1 MAKKNKKKILYKSN
15 VSKKTAAVQNIIKV
29 KNAEGETDTQATV
42 IVKNNINYTPK
53 VSVIIPVYNVAE
65 YLPECLDSV
74 IKQTLKEIEIICVDD
89 SSTDNSVEILKEYA
103 SKDNRIT
110 VIVQKNLHAG
120 VARNAGLAVAKGK
133 YLSFLDS
140 DDFFEPTLLE
150 ENYKI
155 AEKENVDLVFY
166 QYHTYNNDTKEIE
179 RTGGINFECPVNEEG
194 YGVIS
199 VKDVTDRIFTI
210 CNPMPWN
217 KLIRKDLIDKNQIR
231 FQSLTASN
239 DVYFSLVALACSD
252 KIALFYKPFVYYR
265 HNRKD
270 SLKNNRDKN
279 PFNFYEAYKGVY
291 RTLNNKNLYDEYKS
305 SFLRTLVSSSFW
317 TMEHTD
323 AMRTTVR
330 NFIKERIVPE
340 FNITGSDKEQL
351 PKHLIDKLNR
361 LEEPEVIIS
370 LTSFPARIGTVNQ
383 TIESLLNQTMKAD
396 RVILW
401 LAPEQFPNKEADLPQ
416 ELLDLREKGLTIDW
430 YHDIRSY
437 KKLIP
442 ALKKYPDAIIVTAD
456 DDLIFKNNWLSLLYS
471 AYLKDKTKIWSHRI
485 TRLYRSSGKMH
496 ILDRSLYLNEN
507 GDYKQELKFGNAFN
521 KLTGGAGSLY
531 PPKSLHPDVMDEDA
545 FMKLAPTSDD
555 IWFWIQAIR
564 NGFKVAVVDNNLYK
578 LQYVPGSQE
587 ESLYKINDAGGHSV
601 FFTHLN
607 NIMANYKDVEKI
619 FNEDQKENEQAL
631 KETKK
636 ALRNKYKDQ
645 LCDWYKRVTG
655 HYLNLDNPKR
665 FNEKIQW
672 LKLYAS
678 TPIKTRLADKFLVRD
693 WVKEKIGEEY
703 LIPLLGVYDKFED
716 IDFSKLPDRFVIK
729 CNHGCAYNIIV
740 KDKSQLDLAE
750 VKAKLDKWMSENFA
764 FRWGY
769 ELQYRDI
776 PPKIIIEKYME
787 DESGELRD
795 YKISCFNGQP
805 EFIWI
810 DSDRFVDH
818 KRNLYD
824 INWNQLN
831 CKVNSRYNTFKSP
844 EKPKCLAEMIELAK
858 VLSKEFQY
866 VRVDFYIINGKLYF
880 GEMTFT
886 SSSGTEDI
894 TPKSFEA
901 ALARKIK
908 LPKLAY
914 DIDTG
919 EYYKLPK
926 KSRLKSYLLF
936 PYYLYKLKGAKKEY
950 KNITIKNIEKQLL
963 AIRLDVKNNGAES
976 NNIDVVAPNTR
987 ISKPLWMK
995 NAQGQGAVLESN
1007 ETELHIN
1014 ITAVGDGVLRLAFKA
1029 ADKRYDGKRLT
1040 VYVDYTS
1047 IKIDGKEL
1055 LKEPMAI
1062 WHDIPFVYEMPVK
1075 NGQKVDVLINVHPH
1089 KYTRS
1094 DLQDLI
1100 LKLNPKSSYIIKNIS
1115 SLLPNI
1121 NLSDTE
1127 KIHFTVVK
1135 ELPSIDADIFI
1146 PIGNARRPAYWLREN
1161 GLRKVALPFDWM
1173 MSYPL
1178 NVVSRAFNYSVEEWF
1193 KDNYEKNSENTKFR
1207 AVTDANMG
1215 MISLHHFPK
1224 SVSVEE
1230 YLPEFRSIFV
1240 ERQQRMLNLLR
1251 TKKAVC
1257 FVANRLEDVPEIIN
1271 FLKIVTQTF
1280 PNIHNLTFIN
1290 VRHSDTEDSIKLYKI
1305 SDNIKLYEVTA
1316 YDVNSAGSDPN
1327 KNALFWIGKEDLWIS
1342 ICSKLHL
1349 KNEEIPESYKKK
1361 ISFCGL
1367 NFYVHDKHA
1376 ELMGAV
1382 QTVRNDVR
1390 EELRKEVS
1398 KIEHVEKNLVE
1409 TKNVLEN
1416 VLKQYT
1422 AKLSSDI
1429 VSAKN
1434 DLNKIFTAQVTELKN
1449 NISVLHNAL
1458 ISDNKKISENIIDIL
1473 RHNIDDLSESFSQ
1486 LLKKEVSEGNAD
1498 IKVSLQNEIKDSND
1512 ELKALMKDNASGL
1525 DNLVIQRT
1533 KLSTDDLRKSLEALK
1548 ISLTQLLKEK
1558 TLWLNTDM
1566 NKALKKNSKDI
1577 STDINRALKNNS
1589 LELNAYLTRANK
1601 KTQEGVISAL
1611 NKQVDAL
1618 NANLSQLLRSE
1629 VLELNADIKSVLKDT
1644 TSDVKDNLA
1653 KAMNDSSQNVIIAL
1667 RNDVDNLNNHLHEM
1681 IQSTSSDT
1689 EKELNTS
1696 ISQNITVLK
1705 SNIDALNESLVRA
1718 LESNLTDLKR
1728 NISDINLQFDVLNS
1742 EQVDFRKLQKEQIK
1756 ELSEK
1761 LNAIAGL
1768 ADELVQENIQMSG
1781 SVDAV
1786 NNNIKEEFLKK
1797 TYELRTI
1804 IEYMDVVI
1812 TDIKDN
1818 ITNKIDDLPE
1828 KIEKKQRVIATI
1840 NSEPYWANI
1849 YHDTIISSSWL
1860 KDKAVSP
1867 GRWAVSY
1874 IVLYVLYRVLNEF
1887 RPKNILECG
1896 LGQSSKLTAQY
1907 VEANGGQL
1915 TICEDSKDWASFFK
1929 KSFPIADKYIH
1940 LLGLE
1945 MVEVVKPYESRTYVG
1960 FDNVIKGKKFDFII
1974 VDGPLGSPRYSR
1986 PELLD
1991 VVDNLAQSFVIML
2004 DDVNREGEQ
2013 DTWNLLKTKLVKKG
2027 IIFNEKIYTSDKS
2040 VGLLCSPDLKFLTS
2054 L

>member
-1 MAKKNKKKILYKSN
+1 MAKKFKNKILHKSN
-15 VSKKTAAVQNIIKV
+15 TAKNTVNMQINV
-29 KNAEGETDTQATV
+29 KNAEGEADTQATV

-89 SSTDNSVEILKEYA
+89 GSTDNSVEILKEYA

-199 VKDVTDRIFTI
+199 VKDVADRIFTM

-217 KLIRKDLIDKNQIR
+217 KLIRKELIDKNQVR

-323 AMRTTVR
+323 VMRTTVR

-471 AYLKDKTKIWSHRI
+471 AYLNDKTKIWSHRI
-485 TRLYRSSGKMH
+485 TRLYRSGGKMH
-496 ILDRSLYLNEN
+496 ILDRSLYLDEN
-507 GDYKQELKFGNAFN
+507 GAYKKELKAANAFN

-564 NGFKVAVVDNNLYK
+564 NGYKVAVVDNNQYK

-587 ESLYKINDAGGHSV
+587 ESLYKVNDAGGHKV
-601 FFTHLN
+601 FFEHLN
-607 NIMANYKDVEKI
+607 NIMATYKDVEDV
-619 FNEDQKENEQAL
+619 FNADHKENERAL
-631 KETKK
+631 KAIKQEL
-636 ALRNKYKDQ
+636 ANRYKDQ

-740 KDKSQLDLAE
+740 KDKSKLDLAE

-764 FRWGY
+764 FKWGM
-769 ELQYRDI
+769 ELQYKDI
-776 PPKIIIEKYME
+776 PHKIIIEQYIENKH
-787 DESGELRD
+787 SGGDLYD
-795 YKISCFNGQP
+795 YKFWCFNGRVEYIQFLSERNVDGLKSAFYDRNWKKQHFTTTAKLDP
-805 EFIWI
+805 KTI
-810 DSDRFVDH
+810 DKPD
-818 KRNLYD
+818 NLD
-824 INWNQLN
+824 D
-831 CKVNSRYNTFKSP
+831 
-844 EKPKCLAEMIELAK
+844 MIKLVEI
-858 VLSKEFQY
+858 LSKDFNY
-866 VRVDFYIINGKLYF
+866 VRTDLYRLDDGTVYF
-880 GEMTFT
+880 GEMIFT
-886 SSSGTEDI
+886 PASGISKWTDKNI
-894 TPKSFEA
+894 NYYFGK
-901 ALARKIK
+901 LLK

-914 DIDTG
+914 NIDTD

-926 KSRLKSYLLF
+926 KSRLEAYLLF
-936 PYYLYKLKGAKKEY
+936 PYYLYKLRGAKKEY

-1040 VYVDYTS
+1040 VYVDYAS

-1146 PIGNARRPAYWLREN
+1146 PIGNACRPAYWLREN

-1361 ISFCGL
+1361 L
-1367 NFYVHDKHA
+1367 
-1376 ELMGAV
+1376 
-1382 QTVRNDVR
+1382 
-1390 EELRKEVS
+1390 
-1398 KIEHVEKNLVE
+1398 
-1409 TKNVLEN
+1409 
-1416 VLKQYT
+1416 
-1422 AKLSSDI
+1422 
-1429 VSAKN
+1429 VSA
-1434 DLNKIFTAQVTELKN
+1434 D
-1449 NISVLHNAL
+1449 
-1458 ISDNKKISENIIDIL
+1458 
-1473 RHNIDDLSESFSQ
+1473 
-1486 LLKKEVSEGNAD
+1486 
-1498 IKVSLQNEIKDSND
+1498 
-1512 ELKALMKDNASGL
+1512 
-1525 DNLVIQRT
+1525 
-1533 KLSTDDLRKSLEALK
+1533 
-1548 ISLTQLLKEK
+1548 
-1558 TLWLNTDM
+1558 
-1566 NKALKKNSKDI
+1566 
-1577 STDINRALKNNS
+1577 
-1589 LELNAYLTRANK
+1589 
-1601 KTQEGVISAL
+1601 
-1611 NKQVDAL
+1611 
-1618 NANLSQLLRSE
+1618 
-1629 VLELNADIKSVLKDT
+1629 
-1644 TSDVKDNLA
+1644 
-1653 KAMNDSSQNVIIAL
+1653 
-1667 RNDVDNLNNHLHEM
+1667 
-1681 IQSTSSDT
+1681 
-1689 EKELNTS
+1689 
-1696 ISQNITVLK
+1696 
-1705 SNIDALNESLVRA
+1705 
-1718 LESNLTDLKR
+1718 
-1728 NISDINLQFDVLNS
+1728 
-1742 EQVDFRKLQKEQIK
+1742 
-1756 ELSEK
+1756 
-1761 LNAIAGL
+1761 
-1768 ADELVQENIQMSG
+1768 
-1781 SVDAV
+1781 
-1786 NNNIKEEFLKK
+1786 
-1797 TYELRTI
+1797 
-1804 IEYMDVVI
+1804 
-1812 TDIKDN
+1812 
-1818 ITNKIDDLPE
+1818 
-1828 KIEKKQRVIATI
+1828 
-1840 NSEPYWANI
+1840 
-1849 YHDTIISSSWL
+1849 
-1860 KDKAVSP
+1860 
-1867 GRWAVSY
+1867 
-1874 IVLYVLYRVLNEF
+1874 
-1887 RPKNILECG
+1887 
-1896 LGQSSKLTAQY
+1896 
-1907 VEANGGQL
+1907 
-1915 TICEDSKDWASFFK
+1915 
-1929 KSFPIADKYIH
+1929 
-1940 LLGLE
+1940 
-1945 MVEVVKPYESRTYVG
+1945 
-1960 FDNVIKGKKFDFII
+1960 
-1974 VDGPLGSPRYSR
+1974 
-1986 PELLD
+1986 
-1991 VVDNLAQSFVIML
+1991 
-2004 DDVNREGEQ
+2004 
-2013 DTWNLLKTKLVKKG
+2013 
-2027 IIFNEKIYTSDKS
+2027 
-2040 VGLLCSPDLKFLTS
+2040 
-2054 L
+2054 